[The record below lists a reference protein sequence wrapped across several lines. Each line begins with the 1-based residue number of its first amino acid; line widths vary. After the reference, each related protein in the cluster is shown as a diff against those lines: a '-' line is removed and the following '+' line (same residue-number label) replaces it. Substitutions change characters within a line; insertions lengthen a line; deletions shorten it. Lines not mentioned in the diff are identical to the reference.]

1 MKINLWSCD
10 WKRNKQFEKT
20 FKKYS
25 NFVSYQPVDVIAF
38 DGYVPSTKD
47 TTHQKRSGTVFETV
61 EIKNDNPC
69 TSDRSAF
76 FSNKANLFKFLAEKL
91 QKNSF
96 NVIQCPM
103 DAGTTTIKTA
113 SAAAKDSPINVFAND
128 TDNLSMPIH
137 HMENNYTDMY
147 NFYMK
152 KCKKGT
158 TRKRMLQCHR
168 RTKSIRESH
177 N

>member
-1 MKINLWSCD
+1 
-10 WKRNKQFEKT
+10 
-20 FKKYS
+20 
-25 NFVSYQPVDVIAF
+25 
-38 DGYVPSTKD
+38 
-47 TTHQKRSGTVFETV
+47 
-61 EIKNDNPC
+61 
-69 TSDRSAF
+69 
-76 FSNKANLFKFLAEKL
+76 
-91 QKNSF
+91 
-96 NVIQCPM
+96 M

-113 SAAAKDSPINVFAND
+113 RAAAKDSPINVFAND

-137 HMENNYTDMY
+137 LMENNYTDMY